1 MLWKFRRYKLNIFSF
16 FIDKIIAILIAIIIA
31 LTVTIIYQKW
41 QINSQKSSYSL
52 KIERLERHAEK
63 LKSDYTHML
72 DEQNTVALEKQNH
85 LLESARVKEQKI
97 TTALQQSQLE
107 TKAHEKRI
115 KNLSNQLSTSN
126 VSLHKLTQK
135 ASRLAKASFNRVKE
149 CLPKDSAA
157 TRDRQRF
164 TGKGLPERFIDA
176 SEEVANE
183 AREFATNP
191 VNDYA
196 RLQGQCRKLKEWS
209 QIVQQD

>member
-1 MLWKFRRYKLNIFSF
+1 MNIFSF

-41 QINSQKSSYSL
+41 QINSQKSAYSL

-72 DEQNTVALEKQNH
+72 DEQNTLALERQNE

-135 ASRLAKASFNRVKE
+135 ASRLAKASIDRGKE
-149 CLPKDSAA
+149 CLPKD
-157 TRDRQRF
+157 TKTTEDRQKTDNRQQ
-164 TGKGLPERFIDA
+164 
-176 SEEVANE
+176 ANRIIE
-183 AREFATNP
+183 ATTQMGAEFSQFAQQVT
-191 VNDYA
+191 NDYA
-196 RLQGQCRKLKEWS
+196 ELQKQCNEIQNWAV
-209 QIVQQD
+209 IVQQD